1 MARAAIIVLA
11 GLATLLLGW
20 LTVFKPFL
28 DHPRGD
34 VLSTP
39 GLAGLVVRQEV
50 PVKAGSTACTS
61 GVSLTRGT
69 ASVQY
74 LLAGQVSEPPRVSLS
89 VKSAG
94 FVARGLEPAVANAGP
109 DTFLTI
115 PIRPAST
122 ATRVSTLCLKVRDR
136 SVRLVGTDEGRSTV
150 IASTAVDGRPQASDI
165 ALVLV
170 GDRQLTNGSSIR
182 AWPSRIASLTG
193 VPSAI
198 VWLLMVATVL
208 LLTLGV
214 LGSLAAAVVRGER
227 S

>member
-1 MARAAIIVLA
+1 MARPALIVVA

-39 GLAGLVVRQEV
+39 GLAGLEVRQEV

-74 LLAGQVSEPPRVSLS
+74 LLAGQEADPPRVSLS

-94 FVARGLEPAVANAGP
+94 YSSRGLEPTVANAGP

-115 PIRPAST
+115 PIDPSAT

-136 SVRLVGTDEGRSTV
+136 NIRLVGTDEGRSTV
-150 IASTAVDGRPQASDI
+150 IASTAIDGKPQAADVS
-165 ALVLV
+165 LVLV
-170 GDRQLTNGSSIR
+170 GNRRLTNGS
-182 AWPSRIASLTG
+182 AVGDFPARIASLTG

-198 VWLLMVATVL
+198 VWLLMAATVL
-208 LLTLGV
+208 LLTFGTLGV
-214 LGSLAAAVVRGER
+214 LAAAAARDDR
-227 S
+227 A

>member
-136 SVRLVGTDEGRSTV
+136 NVRLVGTDEGNSTV
-150 IASTAVDGRPQASDI
+150 IASTAVDGRPKAADI